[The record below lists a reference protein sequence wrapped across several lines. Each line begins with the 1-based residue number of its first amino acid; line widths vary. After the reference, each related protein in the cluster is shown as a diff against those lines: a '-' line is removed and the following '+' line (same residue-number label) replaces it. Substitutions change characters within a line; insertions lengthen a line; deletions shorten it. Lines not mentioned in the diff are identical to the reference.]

1 MSLKIFILL
10 LFISATGFGQ
20 SLFHSPYTQHWP
32 TIFTTEY
39 EEIDRSISI
48 GNEEIIIVSE
58 TATGK
63 EIQTYLIEDIKVNSD
78 HITYQCSSRDGNYP
92 ARLVIPLQKEIRRI
106 DLYQYSR
113 KLREE
118 IQTRFLIDY
127 YYE

>member
-1 MSLKIFILL
+1 MKLKLFLLL
-10 LFISATGFGQ
+10 LFATASGFAQ

-39 EEIDRSISI
+39 QEIDRSISI

-58 TATGK
+58 SATGK
-63 EIQTYLIEDIKVNSD
+63 EIQTYLIENIEINTNNIAYLCK
-78 HITYQCSSRDGNYP
+78 SRDGNSV
-92 ARLVIPLQKEIRRI
+92 ARLVLPLKKEITRI
-106 DLYQYSR
+106 DLYQYSPQ
-113 KLREE
+113 LGEE